1 MKFLIKKSPD
11 GFIKTVND
19 EISSILNRNFDSLF
33 PEYIFT
39 EDMDKLS
46 IPVEIQEKDSE
57 YKVKAELP
65 GVKKED
71 LDIDIDKNQIIINAK
86 KEAENEENTKSYR
99 KSEFRYGEFSRAVYF
114 PIDIDVEKTT
124 AKLEHGILK
133 ITAPKIQAEKSHNR
147 KLTIEWWVK
156 SIKKEQLQLLFFIL
170 NFQVHLYVHADDHHI
185 LVKHRVSLINLY
197 NGTAWHAQP
206 FHEDCQHEYA

>member
-1 MKFLIKKSPD
+1 MKFLIKKSTD

-147 KLTIEWWVK
+147 KLTIE
-156 SIKKEQLQLLFFIL
+156 
-170 NFQVHLYVHADDHHI
+170 
-185 LVKHRVSLINLY
+185 
-197 NGTAWHAQP
+197 
-206 FHEDCQHEYA
+206 